1 MTRQI
6 VTSREQWEMAQPFLR
21 QAADD
26 GDIYDEWEQ
35 QLLPQQTPEIDY
47 STASIF
53 DVIKQGGDLL
63 KWVKANPEEIKVLA
77 KEVAKGDTS
86 FKDAVGNSNWDLL
99 QDGLEIVAIDGDH
112 DAYQALDS
120 HRQEETQNEW
130 FAAGNVPGWF
140 EQGALDQD
148 DVEQILKG
156 SPEYQDKAKDLAFQ
170 TWYGQTKGLT
180 EDQALKEWAK
190 MGPLAMVA
198 WSPGGYYYEKFH
210 DQDAWDAI
218 KGQIEDAGYD
228 LSDEDPDY
236 LSFEPTAFEEWKANI
251 PDSVAK
257 DWAMNPDGGAVQDFE
272 NSQFHGDYSP
282 PTSSDDVSD
291 GDMDEVWK
299 TLKEHIQE
307 HYSTMPSGH
316 AQEPFLDWKKNIPDS
331 VAKDWASDKD
341 SLDGALED
349 YDNFLYKTTYAPPPL
364 GVEDIPGLSKPPK
377 GSPKE
382 DTTLGQDL
390 ATWNSDF
397 QADIWDGIAPFSA
410 QQTLQHYIDK
420 MYKDDPKLQAIYDK
434 HFGEGA
440 SQKQESWEVQ
450 WNSFLDAHDGWVLD
464 LPKIKEWF
472 GALNTAQ
479 KNYYTEMPAV
489 TALQDAEA
497 EVGDLDAEPESHP
510 YTGYDDKPYVNP
522 AEIEPADLGYGDEAY
537 EEAVSLLP
545 SDDPFDGKQF
555 AKEMGKIFQISPE
568 TIKSYI
574 DGKPVKYKDMTADQA
589 KVALDEIKS
598 TYPEKSELQDIDDK
612 YFGSEKE
619 FKDPLLDLL
628 DETDDEVGPY
638 AAWKKEMQ
646 SNGASDLPPD
656 KWLQDHFGSDEDI
669 QHLKDYPN
677 GELAKALH
685 EQWQEDAYGNKANYE
700 QSLSDIADIET
711 LLGPG
716 SQQPVQDQFPPGFTN
731 WVQKGYPETF
741 DQLKAGKLPFDKL
754 ESFLSAYDKF
764 GDKFKSK
771 YIDEGNV
778 SPNTPPQEL
787 IDKLIKA
794 TGLSTSAGWDD
805 DAWKSNWDA
814 IAADE
819 SLYKNAE
826 PGTES
831 ALWWDLYQSVKG
843 KGKQSEPEQKF
854 TPEFRQW
861 LKDKGLTLGPNWT
874 SPGFQPW
881 MKEKYNLSPAQVADI
896 MTQSGP
902 GGKYEDFGGIQ
913 EYLDEWQKTTQQQQ
927 SSSPGIPTK
936 EQQETLAKNLMGD
949 APGLIDDAL
958 KNWESWDAEQW
969 KSTLEG
975 AANGKYGPHWQA
987 LSEEVASSPQQQQ
1000 DWEPDSWIPSE
1011 YMQDYY
1017 AKKMAESTGL
1027 SPEGIKKVW
1036 SGYTGDEAEEWWKK
1050 QYKATE
1056 DDTSGPFGEIKEV
1069 YKQIFQDMKDGLE
1082 PSSEPQSWV
1091 PNHQQLEELMQGIG
1105 INPKT
1110 DSAQN
1115 ALEVWGSWS
1124 SEDWKESFDTAMAG
1138 SSPHPAWEKL
1148 FNEISAGA
1156 TPQPSKPFS
1165 YKPTKEQLEESGYSG
1180 SLNNSEEEWKDELEG
1195 WKNWDGSEEAPASEL
1210 LKLKM
1215 QEQVDAGLPPSLK
1228 PNTDWADN
1236 FVKGLGATTPSTPS
1250 KKTTPSVVPNK
1261 KKKHNPTI
1269 QNMKY
1274 KVLDDQET
1282 FSQDDLH
1289 TLSSPEFQEWF
1300 QQAPVNYQQVVMN
1313 SPAIALGDF
1322 QAGGDYGWVPT
1333 DPEGG
1338 KAHQYK
1344 TDYTPTSPGPG
1355 KVDYG
1360 GGNVIDLPG
1369 GDWGKHYP
1377 GMTKNPQAPS
1387 SHGRPEDDPELAPSG
1402 GQLEIPLGG
1411 GSSWEPQYQPRT
1423 LHRGINLDLDYYT
1436 KRHPSLVN
1444 MPHNPSPQQVADVKR
1459 HREQAAR
1466 LEKIREMW
1474 TGAAADPEV
1483 FEGAPDPEGYIT
1495 RGVPGKPYTT
1505 DDWFEF
1511 NQWAAK
1517 NNVPPEQIYDLAKQW
1532 GASRPESFGTPSLK
1546 DFGDLVRGKTPKYK
1560 PIVNPDTGEVYPEPA
1575 KPKPWQTPAFANA
1588 VLEYMENSDFKP
1600 SEFKGN
1606 PGLGGMG
1613 PHWSTSENVSKGS
1626 FTSGP
1631 TDHGF
1636 PVVISTLW
1644 NEQGED
1650 PNSYDGA
1657 HGFDSEKEI
1666 TLGPGAPHIPQRMQ
1680 IKHYDDSPY
1689 DWQAIDL
1696 AEQNQTHH
1704 ASVVRPRSRSILSY
1718 REQRELPGMP
1728 PLVQG
1733 ESEFM
1738 RKNFGPNYHPGHSQE
1753 DDDAANAW
1761 VMWAG
1766 QPESD
1771 NIENL
1776 VQGLLES
1783 VHDAGLGRYTNPTD
1797 ASVALQDHLRTP
1809 KHANLPGWTP
1819 TGETRGTHGSQVY
1832 QGPEGNE
1839 WLVKTPPEDFLLQLQ
1854 KATMA
1859 LQDRAG
1865 LQTPPHRDFP
1875 GQGGKPG
1882 FAQQMFPGARGLF
1895 NGRPRL
1901 DKMNP
1906 QDLLE
1911 VQKHNVFDWLMS
1923 NHDAHPGQWLRLND
1937 GTVAGIDKD
1946 QAFKHF
1952 GSDRLDPDFH
1962 PNQYY
1967 NERPPV
1973 YNNLWSDFAQGR
1985 GQMLDPSTGE
1995 LGDFIQNLQGI
2006 PDDEFQETLRPYAE
2020 GAAQAGKL
2028 ALPGFQPGLGSPT
2041 IPSNDP
2047 QAFLSAVTQRKN
2059 NLGQDFS
2066 DYYQRSRPVQQ
2077 QERIS
2082 MPIRS
2087 RSRSILSH
2095 REMREG

>member
-47 STASIF
+47 VKMSLQTI
-53 DVIKQGGDLL
+53 VKLGGDTAL
-63 KWVKANPEEIKVLA
+63 WVKANPGAIKDLA
-77 KEVAKGDTS
+77 NSGEVGQAN
-86 FKDAVGNSNWDLL
+86 FKDYVGNTVWDLL
-99 QDGLEIVAIDGDH
+99 QDGLQIVAVDEGDH

-190 MGPLAMVA
+190 MGPQAVIA

-228 LSDEDPDY
+228 LSDDDWG
-236 LSFEPTAFEEWKANI
+236 PTAFEEWKANI

-272 NSQFHGDYSP
+272 NSQFHVHYSP

-307 HYSTMPSGH
+307 HYSIPMSI
-316 AQEPFLDWKKNIPDS
+316 LDWKKNIPDS

-349 YDNFLYKTTYAPPPL
+349 YDNFLYKTNYAPPSP

-390 ATWNSDF
+390 AAWNSDF
-397 QADIWDGIAPFSA
+397 QADIWDGIAPGSA

-440 SQKQESWEVQ
+440 SQKQEPWEVQ

-472 GALNTAQ
+472 GALSTAQ
-479 KNYYTEMPAV
+479 KNYYTKMPAV

-497 EVGDLDAEPESHP
+497 EVGDLDAEPEFHP

-545 SDDPFDGKQF
+545 SDDPRSDQGWSVVPSDDMLQEFADILGSPPGTIEQWKAWSPEKWKKQLAKADSGINGPLWKEFSEKLKAQGGGGDTFDGKQF

-646 SNGASDLPPD
+646 SSGASDLPPD
-656 KWLQDHFGSDEDI
+656 KWIQDHFDNHDLAIGLQSEDDV
-669 QHLKDYPN
+669 QHLKDYPH
-677 GELAKALH
+677 GAFAKSLH
-685 EQWQEDAYGNKANYE
+685 KQWKEDAYGDKANYE

-716 SQQPVQDQFPPGFTN
+716 SQQPVQDQ
-731 WVQKGYPETF
+731 
-741 DQLKAGKLPFDKL
+741 
-754 ESFLSAYDKF
+754 
-764 GDKFKSK
+764 
-771 YIDEGNV
+771 GNA

-805 DAWKSNWDA
+805 DVWKSNWDA
-814 IAADE
+814 VAADE
-819 SLYKNAE
+819 NLYKNAE
-826 PGTES
+826 PGTEN

-843 KGKQSEPEQKF
+843 KGKQSEPEQKKQPTPYHNADMPHLKPYDLQQAGDVF

-861 LKDKGLTLGPNWT
+861 LKDKGLTTKDFTSAPISQVNSLAKEYKEHFQQTLGPNWT

-896 MTQSGP
+896 VTQSGP

-987 LSEEVASSPQQQQ
+987 LSEEVASSPQQQ
-1000 DWEPDSWIPSE
+1000 
-1011 YMQDYY
+1011 
-1017 AKKMAESTGL
+1017 
-1027 SPEGIKKVW
+1027 
-1036 SGYTGDEAEEWWKK
+1036 
-1050 QYKATE
+1050 
-1056 DDTSGPFGEIKEV
+1056 
-1069 YKQIFQDMKDGLE
+1069 
-1082 PSSEPQSWV
+1082 
-1091 PNHQQLEELMQGIG
+1091 
-1105 INPKT
+1105 
-1110 DSAQN
+1110 
-1115 ALEVWGSWS
+1115 
-1124 SEDWKESFDTAMAG
+1124 
-1138 SSPHPAWEKL
+1138 
-1148 FNEISAGA
+1148 
-1156 TPQPSKPFS
+1156 PFS

-1180 SLNNSEEEWKDELEG
+1180 SVNDTEEIWKKELDYWKSWHNSLPEDT
-1195 WKNWDGSEEAPASEL
+1195 PAAKL
-1210 LKLKM
+1210 LKLKT
-1215 QEQVDAGLPPSLK
+1215 QEQVDAGLAPSLL
-1228 PNTDWADN
+1228 PESGTWDWTDK
-1236 FVKGLGATTPSTPS
+1236 FIKGLGATPQSTPS
-1250 KKTTPSVVPNK
+1250 KKTTPP

-1369 GDWGKHYP
+1369 NWGSFYP
-1377 GMTKNPQAPS
+1377 GWTKNPQAGGS
-1387 SHGRPEDDPELAPSG
+1387 SGRPDDDLEEVDTG
-1402 GQLEIPLGG
+1402 GQLEIPLPG
-1411 GSSWEPQYQPRT
+1411 GSSWETQHKPQT
-1423 LHRGINLDLDYYT
+1423 LYRGIDLNLDYYT
-1436 KRHPSLVN
+1436 KRHPNLVK
-1444 MPHNPSPQQVADVKR
+1444 MPHNPTPQQVADVKR

-1474 TGAAADPEV
+1474 TGTAAEPEI
-1483 FEGAPDPEGYIT
+1483 FEGAPDPEGYISENI
-1495 RGVPGKPYTT
+1495 PSKPYST

-1511 NQWAAK
+1511 HQWATE
-1517 NNVPPEQIYDLAKQW
+1517 NNVPPEQMYDLAKQW
-1532 GASRPESFGTPSLK
+1532 GANRPESFGTPSLK
-1546 DFGDLVRGKTPKYK
+1546 EFSDLVKGKMPKYK
-1560 PIVNPDTGEVYPEPA
+1560 PVVNPDTGEVYPEPA

-1588 VLEYMENSDFKP
+1588 VMEYMQNSNYKP
-1600 SEFKGN
+1600 GELSSV
-1606 PGLGGMG
+1606 PSDAGMG
-1613 PHWSTSENVSKGS
+1613 PHWSKDQNVSKGS

-1631 TDHGF
+1631 SESSVPF
-1636 PVVISTLW
+1636 VVESLW
-1644 NEQGED
+1644 GDQGED
-1650 PNSYDGA
+1650 PNSSHGA
-1657 HGFDSEKEI
+1657 HGFGSEEEI
-1666 TLGPGAPHIPQRMQ
+1666 TLGPSAAQVPQTVQ
-1680 IKHYDDSPY
+1680 IKHYHDNPY
-1689 DWQAIDL
+1689 DWQIIDL
-1696 AEQNQTHH
+1696 GGQNKVHY

-1728 PLVQG
+1728 PVVQG

-1832 QGPEGNE
+1832 RGPEGNE